1 MCEEKS
7 SRRVAKPREE
17 NNRAVINVF
26 TGSVSSC
33 CRCYSEREGVDASK
47 KREFMLLLK
56 ARECDIL
63 CWFGWGT
70 LIVILELLE
79 AILAAS

>member
-1 MCEEKS
+1 MCEENS

-17 NNRAVINVF
+17 KNRFVINVF
-26 TGSVSSC
+26 RGSVSSC
-33 CRCYSEREGVDASK
+33 CRCCSQREGVDAAK
-47 KREFMLLLK
+47 KREFMLFLK

-63 CWFGWGT
+63 CWSRRGM